1 MPKAKRQIIAIQVKL
16 EVITSDKLRKI
27 VFGLLK
33 STDAEVI
40 TWTIDFELHDRA
52 TPGAAFGAVV
62 ALEVEVK
69 SKNNDL
75 AELTANKGLNATQV
89 EHLITRAAPAAAKAA
104 VGGATPA
111 IGRAIEGTLTAREA

>member
-1 MPKAKRQIIAIQVKL
+1 
-16 EVITSDKLRKI
+16 
-27 VFGLLK
+27 
-33 STDAEVI
+33 
-40 TWTIDFELHDRA
+40 
-52 TPGAAFGAVV
+52 V

-111 IGRAIEGTLTAREA
+111 ISRAIEGTLMAREA